1 MGLLIIQFKE
11 GLLNEAT
18 GVSVQSATME
28 RHKPLEDNTPFV
40 SIPPVVSIL
49 EGTNVSFYLKDT
61 RGVGFGVLK

>member
-40 SIPPVVSIL
+40 SIPRVSIL
-49 EGTNVSFYLKDT
+49 EGTKVSFYLKDT
-61 RGVGFGVLK
+61 RGVVFGVLK